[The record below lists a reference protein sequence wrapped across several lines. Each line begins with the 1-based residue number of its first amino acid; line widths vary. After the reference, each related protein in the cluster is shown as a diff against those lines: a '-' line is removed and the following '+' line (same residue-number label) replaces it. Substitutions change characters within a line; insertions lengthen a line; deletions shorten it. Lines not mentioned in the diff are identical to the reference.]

1 MEVVH
6 FVPLPFSYL
15 VLTLSCAKGG
25 DAHVLQLQ
33 CKTSVLDDSALILVA
48 KMDKDLYETFWKP
61 EGQLI

>member
-48 KMDKDLYETFWKP
+48 KMDKDLYETF
-61 EGQLI
+61 